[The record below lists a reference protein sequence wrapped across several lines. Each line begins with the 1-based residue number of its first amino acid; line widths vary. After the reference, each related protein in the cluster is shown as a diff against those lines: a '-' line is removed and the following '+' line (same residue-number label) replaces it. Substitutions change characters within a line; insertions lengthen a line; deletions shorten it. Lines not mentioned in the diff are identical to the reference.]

1 MTLPFNQT
9 IKPGSTFNDRA
20 TKATLNQTINFK
32 VQPLYQSRESSK
44 DAFVEINQAQR
55 DMMFSGDSMQR
66 KELEKSH
73 ADARFRRS

>member
-9 IKPGSTFNDRA
+9 IKPGSMMNSTFNDRA
-20 TKATLNQTINFK
+20 KATLNQTINFK

-55 DMMFSGDSMQR
+55 DMMFSGDSM
-66 KELEKSH
+66 
-73 ADARFRRS
+73 